1 MSGLI
6 STGIQKIEIS
16 AIGADGDVGTA
27 FKALGYTV
35 EGTAN
40 LTTEDPTETEFLV
53 EEVDTAIDTDVKEGS
68 MSVNFTVAD
77 PDEDT
82 LVEVF
87 GGTKTGT
94 GDDAVYEYP
103 AVLPVI
109 EKSIKLTPRK
119 GLGIVITRA
128 KLTAKFSSDIGR
140 GKLMGIEVSGKVLQP
155 TSATAKKF
163 KTFRVKP

>member
-1 MSGLI
+1 MGLI
-6 STGIQKIEIS
+6 STGIAKIEL
-16 AIGADGDVGTA
+16 ADIAQDGGVGTV

-40 LTTEDPTETEFLV
+40 LTTDDPTETEFLV

-68 MSVNFTVAD
+68 MTVNFTVAD

-82 LVEVF
+82 LVSVF

-94 GDDAVYEYP
+94 GEDAVFEYP
-103 AVLPVI
+103 EVLPII

-119 GLGIVITRA
+119 GMGITIVRA
-128 KLTAKFSSDIGR
+128 KMTAKFSADIGR

-155 TSATAKKF
+155 TKTGVKKF
-163 KTFRVKP
+163 TTFRVK